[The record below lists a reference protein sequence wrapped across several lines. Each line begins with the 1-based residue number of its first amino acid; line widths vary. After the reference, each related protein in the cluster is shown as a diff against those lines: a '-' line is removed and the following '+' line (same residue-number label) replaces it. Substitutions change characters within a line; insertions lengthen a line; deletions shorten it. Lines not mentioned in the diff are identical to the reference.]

1 MTRVH
6 PESVFRF
13 ATFELDV
20 RTGELRKQGVKLR
33 LQGQP
38 LLVLAALLKRAGDL
52 VTRDELRA
60 ELWKEDTFVDFDH
73 SLHNA
78 IARIREVLDDSAEN
92 PRYIETLP
100 RRGYRF
106 IGKVDR
112 ASSET
117 EPLVDRARSADTR
130 KIQSIAV
137 LPLEN
142 LSADPAQDYFADG
155 MTETLITS
163 LAKIGALRVISR
175 TSAMQYKGVRKSLP
189 EIARELNVDAV
200 IEGSVLRDGQR
211 VRITTQLIHA
221 ATDQHLWA
229 ESYERDFRDILSLQS
244 EIARRVAS
252 EIKVLVTPE
261 EKARLGTA
269 RLVNPAAHEAYL
281 RGRFYWNKRSAESAQ
296 RALTYFQQALGL
308 DPTYAQGYAGLA
320 DSFAILGY
328 YNALAPTEAY
338 PKAKAAAMKALEL
351 EPSLAEPHATLGV
364 IKRDFEWDWSGAEQ
378 DFARAVA
385 LNPGYAEAYHWH
397 GTLHGMLGRHAEAMA
412 TKTYALS
419 LDPLSVVVRT
429 DLARMLY
436 FVRDYEQSIAQY
448 RSAIDMDPTFSTAH
462 IWLGQVYEQKRM
474 FDLALAEFQTGVQ
487 LTGGSAFSLSRLA
500 HGFALA
506 GSPDRSRS
514 LLSQLSEFPNQKY
527 VSPYD
532 IAMVHI
538 GLGEHDEAFPW
549 LDRAFEERSLW
560 MGYLNVE
567 PHLDPLR
574 ADPRFHDLQRRTG
587 LAEYAGTL
595 PSPSTSR

>member
-1 MTRVH
+1 MSV
-6 PESVFRF
+6 PASKEPVFRF
-13 ATFELDV
+13 DTFELDA

-38 LLVLAALLKRAGDL
+38 FLVLAVLVKRAGDL
-52 VTRDELRA
+52 VTRAELRA
-60 ELWKEDTFVDFDH
+60 ELWTEDTFVDFDH

-78 IARIREVLDDSAEN
+78 SARIREVLGDSAEN

-112 ASSET
+112 VSSET
-117 EPLVDRARSADTR
+117 KPVVDRAQAETPR
-130 KIQSIAV
+130 IQAIAV

-142 LSADPAQDYFADG
+142 LSGESAQDYFADG
-155 MTETLITS
+155 MTETLIAT

-175 TSAMQYKGVRKSLP
+175 TSAMQYKSVRKSLP
-189 EIARELNVDAV
+189 LIARELNVDAV

-211 VRITTQLIHA
+211 VRITTQLIQA

-229 ESYERDFRDILSLQS
+229 ESYERDFRDLLSLQS
-244 EIARRVAS
+244 EIARQVAS

-261 EKARLGTA
+261 EKARLSTT
-269 RLVNPAAHEAYL
+269 RPVNPSAHEAYL
-281 RGRFYWNKRSAESAQ
+281 KGRFYWNKRSRESAKS
-296 RALTYFQQALGL
+296 ALTYFQQALDI

-320 DSFAILGY
+320 DSYAILGY

-397 GTLHGMLGRHAEAMA
+397 GTLHGMLGRHAQAMA
-412 TKTYALS
+412 TKTHALS

-436 FVRDYEQSIAQY
+436 FARDYDQSIAQY
-448 RSAIDMDPTFSTAH
+448 RSAIEMDPTFSTAH
-462 IWLGQVYEQKRM
+462 LWLGQAYEQRRM
-474 FDLALAEFQTGVQ
+474 FDAALAEFQTGVQ
-487 LTGGSAFSLSRLA
+487 LTGGSAFSLSKLG

-514 LLSQLSEFPNQKY
+514 LLSQLLEFSREKY
-527 VSPYD
+527 VSPFD
-532 IAMVHI
+532 IATIHT
-538 GLGEHDEAFPW
+538 GLGEHDEAFSF
-549 LDRAFEERSLW
+549 LERAFEERSLW

-567 PHLDPLR
+567 PQLDPLR
-574 ADPRFHDLQRRTG
+574 ADLRFQDLLRRVG
-587 LAEYAGTL
+587 LI
-595 PSPSTSR
+595 S